1 MWKKCRIFHLL
12 QMQHT
17 CFRNIFPGNVYLGQ
31 GCLCNMQKTK
41 GIWTQSKSIL
51 GGGGRKRF
59 TIWVYLMST
68 PFSFSSTKMYDPKFR
83 SDCLNIWIVKSYR
96 DNLGNMHHQVE
107 SFTLNKK
114 IDKTYV
120 GRYENNHTGKAVFQE
135 RFLKF
140 SW

>member
-1 MWKKCRIFHLL
+1 MYIWVKDVYATCR
-12 QMQHT
+12 
-17 CFRNIFPGNVYLGQ
+17 RP
-31 GCLCNMQKTK
+31 K
-41 GIWTQSKSIL
+41 GYELKVNQFW
-51 GGGGRKRF
+51 GGGRKRF

-107 SFTLNKK
+107 LFTLNKK

-140 SW
+140 S